1 MEIRPATPADL
12 DAMLAVHTAAR
23 TAYYRAG
30 GLSEAELTDPAEHAG
45 RAAGWARAVE
55 RADRTTL
62 CAVRADGAVV
72 GVLSMGAPADTELYQ
87 IQVHPDA
94 WSTGIGS
101 RLHDAYVDALRA
113 AALPHGTLDVW
124 ARNTRARAFYARH
137 GWRATGHRIPGPGGA
152 DYVRLRLEVG

>member
-72 GVLSMGAPADTELYQ
+72 VSCPWGRSRTPSCTRSRSTPPSPAGPASRPPGPPAPESRTGEACCGPPGAP
-87 IQVHPDA
+87 P
-94 WSTGIGS
+94 S
-101 RLHDAYVDALRA
+101 R
-113 AALPHGTLDVW
+113 
-124 ARNTRARAFYARH
+124 
-137 GWRATGHRIPGPGGA
+137 
-152 DYVRLRLEVG
+152 RLR